1 MTGGSEIVVGRL
13 RAFVD
18 EMKETCEWTA
28 QAFVAAGEEASV
40 LRQEV
45 SAYEVQD
52 LNDEMMGVSGGE
64 EHGVID

>member
-18 EMKETCEWTA
+18 ERKETCEWMA

-40 LRQEV
+40 
-45 SAYEVQD
+45 YEVQD
-52 LNDEMMGVSGGE
+52 LNDERMGVSGGE
-64 EHGVID
+64 KHGVID

>member
-1 MTGGSEIVVGRL
+1 VTGGSEIVVGRL

-18 EMKETCEWTA
+18 ERKETCEMMA
-28 QAFVAAGEEASV
+28 EAFVAAGEEASV
-40 LRQEV
+40 LRQDV

-52 LNDEMMGVSGGE
+52 LNGERMGVSGGE